1 MEKNNKLLLNKDI
14 LAYQF
19 KPAGEQGGYDPE
31 DVEYFRS
38 KVSDSYVYV
47 ARHGQD
53 NFKKVEALEAKV
65 KELQAQ
71 VTAYKGDESTISQ
84 AMLTLEK
91 LKQESEANSKAE
103 HERLVEEGRAKANEL
118 IAHGQEQANDIRV
131 SAEEEANEWLKNQ
144 SEKMSNALEHT
155 KKKAHAIMEQAE
167 ENAANIV
174 NEAIADNIKLTNE
187 NERILSVAKDL
198 HTSVFNITSLVN
210 DLGTSAELDAISN
223 SIKRNQN
230 DEALRQDEAKEYIEN
245 VKEVSEQGKDEI
257 AEKVEGEVDP
267 DQVTNIETTPKEEV
281 AQPAYLL
288 STGEY
293 LGEDLTNYDEE
304 DEEDEEDEDL
314 IEDEINTE
322 VDESFITSTDEDS
335 QVDTET
341 KHEG

>member
-38 KVSDSYVYV
+38 KVSDSYIYV

-53 NFKKVEALEAKV
+53 SFKKVEALEAEV
-65 KELQAQ
+65 KELQAK

-91 LKQESEANSKAE
+91 MKQESEANSKAE
-103 HERLVEEGRAKANEL
+103 YERLVEEGRTKANEL
-118 IAHGQEQANDIRV
+118 IARGQEQANDIRV
-131 SAEEEANEWLKNQ
+131 SAEAEANEWLKDQ

-155 KKKAHAIMEQAE
+155 KKKAHAIMAQAE
-167 ENAANIV
+167 EHAASIV
-174 NEAIADNIKLTNE
+174 NEALTDNMKLTNE

-198 HTSVFNITSLVN
+198 HTSVFNITGLVN

-230 DEALRQDEAKEYIEN
+230 DEALRQDEAKEYMEN
-245 VKEVSEQGKDEI
+245 VKAVSEQGKDEI
-257 AEKVEGEVDP
+257 DEKVEVDP
-267 DQVTNIETTPKEEV
+267 DQVTNIETTPKEEA

-288 STGEY
+288 NTGEY
-293 LGEDLTNYDEE
+293 LGEDLTHYEEEENEDE
-304 DEEDEEDEDL
+304 DEEDEV
-314 IEDEINTE
+314 NTE